1 MRGIFRAIT
10 AFSLRFR
17 IVTITAALLVMA
29 AGTVAVTQLNQELL
43 PPVEFPQTIVLAQ
56 VSGLTSEEA
65 LSFLTERLETRLAK
79 VPGIV
84 NIESTTTGA
93 IGSVL
98 TLLSEFGIDQA
109 RLLSDIQAGIDDVWL
124 PLRRIEAGEGED
136 KDAFAARLL
145 GDLTPDV
152 ALWLAINDRNF
163 VFELSPETW
172 AKLSPDTIT
181 ALLSYTA
188 KQTDESTGDKSA
200 LLQLVEGEII
210 PQPER
215 LAEYRKR
222 PDLRRTG
229 ASG

>member
-29 AGTVAVTQLNQELL
+29 AGGVAVTQLNQELL

-98 TLLSEFGIDQA
+98 TLLSEFGMIKPA
-109 RLLSDIQAGIDDVWL
+109 CC
-124 PLRRIEAGEGED
+124 
-136 KDAFAARLL
+136 
-145 GDLTPDV
+145 LTSKRGSTTYGFRCDGSKRVRAKTKTRSRPV
-152 ALWLAINDRNF
+152 Y
-163 VFELSPETW
+163 W
-172 AKLSPDTIT
+172 AT
-181 ALLSYTA
+181 
-188 KQTDESTGDKSA
+188 
-200 LLQLVEGEII
+200 
-210 PQPER
+210 
-215 LAEYRKR
+215 
-222 PDLRRTG
+222 
-229 ASG
+229 

>member
-188 KQTDESTGDKSA
+188 KQTDESTGDK
-200 LLQLVEGEII
+200 
-210 PQPER
+210 
-215 LAEYRKR
+215 
-222 PDLRRTG
+222 
-229 ASG
+229 